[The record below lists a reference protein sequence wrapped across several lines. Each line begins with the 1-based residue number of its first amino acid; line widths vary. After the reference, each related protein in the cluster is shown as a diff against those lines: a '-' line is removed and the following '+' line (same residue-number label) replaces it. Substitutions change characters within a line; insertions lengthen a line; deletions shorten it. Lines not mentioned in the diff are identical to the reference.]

1 MSVMSNVRSVLP
13 KFVNDTLMY
22 AIGNIRCIAQPYIN
36 DEFTASAIKDNLY
49 VGDLASASNS
59 EALRDNGITHIVTV
73 FNGGI
78 EMYPDD
84 FKYKIIHINDD
95 PWVDIGN
102 YFDETIEFIDEALS
116 DESNKVMVH
125 CQRGVS
131 RSVTLVAAYILYKV
145 NKQSIIR
152 YNDVDSTIEKV
163 LTSIS
168 SKRDIA
174 QPNEGFVQC
183 LRDYLCRINGGASVS
198 CTQST
203 SCASCDNSVESN
215 ESPIASASSTPIT
228 TPDISP
234 VTSPITSVISSESN
248 EMTRID

>member
-1 MSVMSNVRSVLP
+1 MSVMSNVRSILP
-13 KFVNDTLMY
+13 EVVNDTLMY
-22 AIGNIRCIAQPYIN
+22 AIGNVRCLAQPYIN
-36 DEFTASAIKDNLY
+36 NEFTASAIKDNLY

-59 EALRDNGITHIVTV
+59 EALQENGITHIVTV

-78 EMYPDD
+78 EMYPDN

-95 PWVDIGN
+95 PWVNIGN

-145 NKQSIIR
+145 NQQSIIH

-174 QPNEGFVQC
+174 QPNEGFVKC

-198 CTQST
+198 CTQSA
-203 SCASCDNSVESN
+203 SVSCDDSAESI
-215 ESPIASASSTPIT
+215 ESPIASASSTPIM

-234 VTSPITSVISSESN
+234 VTSPVTSVISSESN